1 MATNTN
7 PFYTY
12 SATAGSSKTLQ
23 KPQDG
28 GDNNQ
33 WGNYI
38 NTDLDEI
45 VSAVNALSD
54 KIADANEKTLVD
66 FTATTDAVNHVGITN
81 AALGNG
87 PTISTAGTD
96 SNVDLNVTPK
106 GTGDS
111 VFTNKIKVDD
121 VIEKTTDHG
130 VEIEGVLVKD
140 SIVKTDDIQEK
151 TTDHGVEI
159 DGVLVKD
166 GDVGVATISSK
177 AGTSIGVTLGTDA
190 GDDFN
195 VGSGKLV
202 VEGDTGNVGVG
213 IATPSDQGT
222 NRTNLQ
228 IHSPSSQYSY
238 ISMTNST
245 SGSDAT
251 AHGQIVLS
259 DGNNLTVL
267 NRESGGDITL
277 QTTGTGDVNVN
288 TGNLVFGGSGK
299 GVYLGVTSATAS
311 NLLDDYEE
319 GSISSVTIS
328 GSTSGSGSVA
338 CTGSYTKVGRLVTL
352 TVNIA
357 NQTFPTFSGN
367 LQCSLPFTV
376 GSILAH
382 GQDTYY
388 FPQSNWDQHT
398 NWVGFKAQASAGQ
411 SFCIFPYIVL
421 DSDRQSV
428 LTSANTIVS
437 GTSGLY
443 LTFSITYQSA

>member
-54 KIADANEKTLVD
+54 KIADANEKTLVE
-66 FTATTDAVNHVGITN
+66 FTATGSAVNHVGITN
-81 AALGNG
+81 AAAGNG

-177 AGTSIGVTLGTDA
+177 AGTSVGVTLGTDA

-202 VEGDTGNVGVG
+202 VEGDTGNVGIGV
-213 IATPSDQGT
+213 TPSDQGT

-238 ISMTNST
+238 LSMTNST

-251 AHGQIVLS
+251 ANGTNILS
-259 DGNNLTVL
+259 DGNNFKIL

-277 QTTGTGDVNVN
+277 QTTGTGDVKVN
-288 TGNLVFGGSGK
+288 TGNLVIGTAGK
-299 GVYLGVTSATAS
+299 GIDFSNQTHSTSYTPS
-311 NLLDDYEE
+311 SEVLDHYEE
-319 GSISSVTIS
+319 GTWTPVFIGGTSAGSYSMSFVVARYTKIGRVVHVSCSAFNVTQNS
-328 GSTSGSGSVA
+328 AGSGDIRI
-338 CTGSYTKVGRLVTL
+338 TG
-352 TVNIA
+352 
-357 NQTFPTFSGN
+357 
-367 LQCSLPFTV
+367 LPFTV
-376 GSILAH
+376 ENSTNSRANVGTAELDTFTFSGSPHCSAQA
-382 GQDTYY
+382 GDTYV
-388 FPQSNWDQHT
+388 N
-398 NWVGFKAQASAGQ
+398 FKTSATG
-411 SFCIFPYIVL
+411 SP
-421 DSDRQSV
+421 DSV
-428 LTSANTIVS
+428 LQVGAISSSVS
-437 GTSGLY
+437 DFAFN
-443 LTFSITYQSA
+443 LTYTV

>member
-81 AALGNG
+81 AATGNG

-151 TTDHGVEI
+151 TSDHGVEI
-159 DGVLVKD
+159 EQVTLKD
-166 GDVGVATISSK
+166 GKVTATTLRSGQGSQSAPSIEIGDDNSGLFDAGNDAIGFTTGGTQKMHIDANGKIGVGTDSPNAQLEISND
-177 AGTSIGVTLGTDA
+177 GTSGNIPTVRLNST
-190 GDDFN
+190 
-195 VGSGKLV
+195 
-202 VEGDTGNVGVG
+202 EGNVGFGDVLGQIDWKSADSGRSGDPAAVIKAVSSEADGSHTDLTFSTGENADAASEQMRIDSSGNLKFNSGFGSVG
-213 IATPSDQGT
+213 TAYGCRAWVNFNGTVTFSPNPGT
-222 NRTNLQ
+222 NAIRGSGNV
-228 IHSPSSQYSY
+228 
-238 ISMTNST
+238 T
-245 SGSDAT
+245 S
-251 AHGQIVLS
+251 
-259 DGNNLTVL
+259 
-267 NRESGGDITL
+267 ITDN
-277 QTTGTGDVNVN
+277 GTGDYTINFTNAMPDTNYLVHGTMGQSSSGANAIIP
-288 TGNLVFGGSGK
+288 TIGNNHAL
-299 GVYLGVTSATAS
+299 AT
-311 NLLDDYEE
+311 
-319 GSISSVTIS
+319 SSVR
-328 GSTSGSGSVA
+328 
-338 CTGSYTKVGRLVTL
+338 VGFFVYE
-352 TVNIA
+352 
-357 NQTFPTFSGN
+357 
-367 LQCSLPFTV
+367 
-376 GSILAH
+376 LAH
-382 GQDTYY
+382 D
-388 FPQSNWDQHT
+388 PIH
-398 NWVGFKAQASAGQ
+398 GFIS
-411 SFCIFPYIVL
+411 IF
-421 DSDRQSV
+421 R
-428 LTSANTIVS
+428 
-437 GTSGLY
+437 
-443 LTFSITYQSA
+443 